1 MVVNKIWVQLLQD
14 TPTRLMPTKKT
25 ITAIPMITGSMP
37 EPENLVKNSP
47 NKIATAAIEPGPE
60 THILVHTRKNPRPSP
75 HPSLIIK

>member
-1 MVVNKIWVQLLQD
+1 MV
-14 TPTRLMPTKKT
+14 
-25 ITAIPMITGSMP
+25 TGSTFQ
-37 EPENLVKNSP
+37 PENSGKNSP